1 MGGPNFTACAAQ
13 FEDNISLYTNYTYTG
28 HVPGIPLGAAPP
40 LLTLQGCYDLCGAG
54 NEYYP
59 WSKASGT
66 ILTWVMPMLAML
78 VKAPF
83 GAGSPFKKTMFM
95 LFRWIG
101 SPISSLA
108 YIFWNIKVSGKA
120 AMMVDMA
127 SSYDQVPGP
136 DTEFADIRDSL

>member
-1 MGGPNFTACAAQ
+1 MGPNFTACAAQ
-13 FEDNISLYTNYTYTG
+13 FTDNLSLYKNYTYNGTTPRTNG
-28 HVPGIPLGAAPP
+28 PNPI
-40 LLTLQGCYDLCGAG
+40 LLTLEGCYDLCGTG
-54 NEYYP
+54 NSYYEWP
-59 WSKASGT
+59 QASGT

-108 YIFWNIKVSGKA
+108 YIYWNIHVSGKA
-120 AMMVDMA
+120 AMMSDMA
-127 SSYDQVPGP
+127 SSYDEVPGP
-136 DTEFADIRDSL
+136 STDFADVRDSL